1 MRGGRRREE
10 KSSGVMMER
19 NYGRKMEEGRG
30 GNVTVNVWNT
40 RVAHKSQASNDNDTF
55 QSFPWML
62 VWRLSTMMGM
72 IFWGKRTQG
81 ERRHQEKGK
90 VDKSSK

>member
-1 MRGGRRREE
+1 M
-10 KSSGVMMER
+10 K
-19 NYGRKMEEGRG
+19 EGRG
-30 GNVTVNVWNT
+30 GKSHSQCMEHN

-72 IFWGKRTQG
+72 IFGGGKNQTKPQG

-90 VDKSSK
+90 VYRALNEKSI